1 MYVYIVEIRLE
12 TSTYDTCK
20 GMTRVRVAYESR
32 TLPFLFGKRHT
43 HEPVSYAR
51 VVSKCEYFRCFELNT
66 STSNYG
72 EMRNSEGIIRHTRR
86 YSRPQLEKN
95 SELSDSDGGNTV
107 SFVQP
112 IRAFKSRRVTRKPEL
127 SFITPF
133 QSGFCNLQ
141 WLQRPQQPA
150 TDRNPKRKKKNR
162 KKRKKRKSWSEINS
176 FERQTLITCLLFIA
190 EEYGYGN

>member
-1 MYVYIVEIRLE
+1 
-12 TSTYDTCK
+12 
-20 GMTRVRVAYESR
+20 MTRVRSHGRYLSFSESATYSNLFR
-32 TLPFLFGKRHT
+32 THALRRFKMRIL
-43 HEPVSYAR
+43 SL
-51 VVSKCEYFRCFELNT
+51 RCFELNT

-72 EMRNSEGIIRHTRR
+72 EMRNSEGIIRHARR
-86 YSRPQLEKN
+86 YGRPQLEKN

-141 WLQRPQQPA
+141 RPQQPT
-150 TDRNPKRKKKNR
+150 TDRNPKRKKKGGE
-162 KKRKKRKSWSEINS
+162 KRKKRKSWSEINS